1 MSFEELEK
9 MPLVQMRDSVG
20 GAQENILRPKVL
32 KDYIGQQSVK
42 SKLEVFMMAA
52 TARASAL
59 DHVLLSGPP
68 GLGKTTLAHIVA
80 SEMKGQLHSAPGPSL
95 QKPADLAAI
104 LMSLNEGDVF
114 FIDEIHRLSPV
125 IEESL
130 FLAME
135 DFKFEVIMGEGISAT
150 PVSVPLKKF
159 TLVGATTQSGKIS
172 GPFRD
177 RFGIHLNLD
186 FYTVDEMQKILERSA
201 KILSVS
207 LNTEEIH
214 AVALRSRGTP
224 RIGNRLLARVRDFV
238 EVLAG
243 AGGKEKASELQKK
256 WGRSQGV
263 EAVQKALDFLDVD
276 IRGLQPLDRRY
287 LMVICELFKG
297 GPAGVEALAASLSE
311 DRSTLEEMVEPYLLK
326 EGFIIR
332 TPRGRVA
339 TDLVYSHLGLKGLK
353 RQPSLDAS
361 PGLFDESL

>member
-1 MSFEELEK
+1 MGGQARAYRETGRSRQVRPRLLDAADAMTVLLEQSDERAIPRK
-9 MPLVQMRDSVG
+9 VPRANRHEHRAGLVEPAVDP
-20 GAQENILRPKVL
+20 LRPACVAIGEHQFVQRGAVL
-32 KDYIGQQSVK
+32 V
-42 SKLEVFMMAA
+42 
-52 TARASAL
+52 AL
-59 DHVLLSGPP
+59 LD
-68 GLGKTTLAHIVA
+68 
-80 SEMKGQLHSAPGPSL
+80 
-95 QKPADLAAI
+95 
-104 LMSLNEGDVF
+104 
-114 FIDEIHRLSPV
+114 R
-125 IEESL
+125 
-130 FLAME
+130 
-135 DFKFEVIMGEGISAT
+135 
-150 PVSVPLKKF
+150 
-159 TLVGATTQSGKIS
+159 
-172 GPFRD
+172 FRD

-353 RQPSLDAS
+353 RQPSLDAT